1 MQNYGVELVNRA
13 GGMVAWVAWYRVGD
27 SRCYV
32 SSDYGCIIYRTEAAA
47 FRQAYDAWL
56 THALAE
62 LDMPTTRTPVQL
74 ELPLSL

>member
-1 MQNYGVELVNRA
+1 MHSYGVELVNRA

-32 SSDYGCIIYRTEAAA
+32 SSDYGRIVYRTEDAAR
-47 FRQAYDAWL
+47 RQAYDAWL
-56 THALAE
+56 ENALVE
-62 LDMPTTRTPVQL
+62 LDGVAVMPAQL